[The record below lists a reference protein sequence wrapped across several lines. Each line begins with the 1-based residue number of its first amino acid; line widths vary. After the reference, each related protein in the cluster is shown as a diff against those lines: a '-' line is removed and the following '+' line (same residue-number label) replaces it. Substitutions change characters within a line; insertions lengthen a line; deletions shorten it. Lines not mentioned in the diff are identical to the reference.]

1 MRGIRQRAG
10 ALLLVALLVVP
21 VVASAHTHGALAA
34 SRTCATCVTAHHSP
48 AIVMPTVG
56 AMTDAVPLIAVAS
69 APRIVPAALHRSP
82 RAGRAPPFPAPVSA
96 V

>member
-21 VVASAHTHGALAA
+21 LVASAHTHGALAA

-48 AIVMPTVG
+48 AIVMPALGPIAAFAPVLAATPPP
-56 AMTDAVPLIAVAS
+56 AIAPASPL
-69 APRIVPAALHRSP
+69 RSP
-82 RAGRAPPFPAPVSA
+82 RVGRAPPFVGLPSV